1 MRILGMG
8 FPCKKQAF
16 MYTSGGGVKAS
27 EGKGAGKGNQV
38 SGIIFRQMPGA
49 ACGKDDVHFPLTPTL
64 SLRAERSPV
73 ILRFAAITSCH
84 ENKIVTAMT
93 GSG

>member
-1 MRILGMG
+1 
-8 FPCKKQAF
+8 

-38 SGIIFRQMPGA
+38 SGIRFRQMPGA
-49 ACGKDDVHFPLTPTL
+49 ACGKDDVYFPLTPTL
-64 SLRAERSPV
+64 SLRAEESPV
-73 ILRFAAITSCH
+73 ILRFAAITLRH
-84 ENKIVTAMT
+84 ENTTIEAMT